1 MGKLARKFTNR
12 QSCTCPVKFEKS
24 AFRNFFVKHALT
36 DYLSV
41 AFSKDFK
48 KNSTRIGVQP
58 LCHNKTECVQSL
70 LSGSLNQKN
79 WWLLWRRRNAV
90 FLLLWIVSKVDVLM
104 WQKCEFQKLVE
115 QFYLSENDSVCKDEE
130 TTSQIYRVL
139 WDFCCQHLPIC
150 QSVAKV
156 RSCLNLPPRQKKS
169 SFYLWQLNPN
179 SFLTIPSKFASFW
192 TKNPFFLPPSAK
204 SRQLLWKGKNQRLI
218 FC

>member
-79 WWLLWRRRNAV
+79 W
-90 FLLLWIVSKVDVLM
+90 
-104 WQKCEFQKLVE
+104 
-115 QFYLSENDSVCKDEE
+115 
-130 TTSQIYRVL
+130 
-139 WDFCCQHLPIC
+139 
-150 QSVAKV
+150 
-156 RSCLNLPPRQKKS
+156 
-169 SFYLWQLNPN
+169 
-179 SFLTIPSKFASFW
+179 
-192 TKNPFFLPPSAK
+192 
-204 SRQLLWKGKNQRLI
+204 
-218 FC
+218 